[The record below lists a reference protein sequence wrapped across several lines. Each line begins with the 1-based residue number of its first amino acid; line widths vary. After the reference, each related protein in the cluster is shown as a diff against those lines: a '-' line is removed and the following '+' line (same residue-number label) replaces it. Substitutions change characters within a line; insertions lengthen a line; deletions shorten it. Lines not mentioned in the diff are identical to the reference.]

1 MRKDILEKKLAR
13 LNDKKAKLAERCK
26 ASEDVNEVRSLTEQL
41 DDLKAEIAETQAE
54 LDAIEE
60 ERSAEPEVIET
71 RNADI
76 AKATVAS
83 FTAPEKR
90 DAVDYG
96 SMEYRQAFKDFMQRN
111 VPIPAKYA
119 KRSDG
124 IGPANTQ
131 DVTAIIPTTIINEL
145 IKEVQGVY
153 GNLYA
158 KVRKLNVKGG
168 VKFPIADLT
177 ASFKWITESTVS
189 PRQDAG
195 DIKEFVEFSY
205 NMAEIRISQS
215 LLSSIVALDLF
226 EREITQLIL
235 EKYVA
240 EMDYVI
246 MRGTGVGQPTG
257 ILKDPRLL
265 AKVAEGKNVITMTA
279 ADINDWTK
287 WRKKLFANIP
297 LGSRNQQ
304 MEFVFPVSTVESYLL
319 TMADSNNNPIF
330 RQAADLSEDGSRFF
344 GRPVAFVE
352 PNILP
357 DFDTAS
363 SGDVIGIY
371 WKPTDYAI
379 NTQLSF
385 GMKRYYDEE
394 KNEWVNKAITILD
407 GKMLS
412 LNNIWL
418 IKKG

>member
-1 MRKDILEKKLAR
+1 MRKDILEKKLER
-13 LNDKKAKLAERCK
+13 LNDKKTKLAERCK
-26 ASEDVNEVRSLTEQL
+26 ASEDVKEVRSLTEQL

-76 AKATVAS
+76 TKATVAS

-235 EKYVA
+235 EKYVE

-246 MRGTGVGQPTG
+246 MHGTGVGQPTG
-257 ILKDPRLL
+257 ILNDPRLL
-265 AKVAEGKNVITMTA
+265 ARVADGKNVITMTA

-287 WRKKLFANIP
+287 WRKKLFAAIP
-297 LGSRNQQ
+297 LGSRTQQ
-304 MEFVFPVSTVESYLL
+304 REFIFPVSTVESYLL

-344 GRPVAFVE
+344 GRQVSFVE
-352 PNILP
+352 PNIIP

>member
-265 AKVAEGKNVITMTA
+265 AKVAEGKNVIAMTA

-297 LGSRNQQ
+297 LGSRNEQ
-304 MEFVFPVSTVESYLL
+304 MEFIFPVSTVESYLL

-330 RQAADLSEDGSRFF
+330 RQAADLSDDGSRFF

>member
-26 ASEDVNEVRSLTEQL
+26 ASEDVKEVRSLTEQL

-76 AKATVAS
+76 TKATVAS

-145 IKEVQGVY
+145 LKEVQGVY

-287 WRKKLFANIP
+287 WRKKLFASIP

-319 TMADSNNNPIF
+319 TMADANNNPIF

>member
-76 AKATVAS
+76 TKATVAS

-235 EKYVA
+235 EKYVE

-246 MRGTGVGQPTG
+246 MHGTGVGQPTG
-257 ILKDPRLL
+257 ILNDPRLL
-265 AKVAEGKNVITMTA
+265 AKVAAGKNVITMTA

-287 WRKKLFANIP
+287 WRKKLFAAIP
-297 LGSRNQQ
+297 LGSRTQQ
-304 MEFVFPVSTVESYLL
+304 MEFIFPVSTVESYLL

-344 GRPVAFVE
+344 GRQVAFVE
-352 PNILP
+352 PNIIP
-357 DFDTAS
+357 DFDTANQ
-363 SGDVIGIY
+363 GDVIGIY

-385 GMKRYYDEE
+385 GMKRYYDED

>member
-1 MRKDILEKKLAR
+1 MRKDILEKKLKR

-26 ASEDVNEVRSLTEQL
+26 ASEDVNEVRSLTEEL

-145 IKEVQGVY
+145 LKEVQGVY

-235 EKYVA
+235 EKYVE

-265 AKVAEGKNVITMTA
+265 AKVADGKNVISMTA

-304 MEFVFPVSTVESYLL
+304 MEFIFPVSTVESYLL

-357 DFDTAS
+357 DFDTANQ
-363 SGDVIGIY
+363 GDVIGIY

>member
-1 MRKDILEKKLAR
+1 MRKDILEKKLKR

-26 ASEDVNEVRSLTEQL
+26 ASEDVNEVRSLTEEL

-145 IKEVQGVY
+145 LKEVQGVY

-235 EKYVA
+235 EKYVE

-265 AKVAEGKNVITMTA
+265 AKVADGKNVITMTA

-304 MEFVFPVSTVESYLL
+304 MEFIFPVSTVESYLL

-357 DFDTAS
+357 DFDTANQ
-363 SGDVIGIY
+363 GDVIGIY

>member
-1 MRKDILEKKLAR
+1 MRKDILEKKLSR
-13 LNDKKAKLAERCK
+13 LNDKLTKLTERCK

-195 DIKEFVEFSY
+195 DIKEFVEFIY

-235 EKYVA
+235 EKFVE

-246 MRGTGVGQPTG
+246 MHGTGVGQPTG
-257 ILKDPRLL
+257 ILNDPRLL
-265 AKVAEGKNVITMTA
+265 AKVAAGKNVITMTA

-287 WRKKLFANIP
+287 WRKKLFAAIP

-304 MEFVFPVSTVESYLL
+304 MEFIFPVSTVESYLL
-319 TMADSNNNPIF
+319 TMADANNNPIF

-344 GRPVAFVE
+344 GRQVAFVE
-352 PNILP
+352 PNIIP
-357 DFDTAS
+357 DFDTANQ
-363 SGDVIGIY
+363 GDVIGVY

-385 GMKRYYDEE
+385 GMKRYYDED
-394 KNEWVNKAITILD
+394 KNEFVNKAITIID

>member
-13 LNDKKAKLAERCK
+13 LNDKKTKLAERCK

-76 AKATVAS
+76 TKATVAS

-145 IKEVQGVY
+145 LKEVQGVY

-226 EREITQLIL
+226 ESEITKLITDKYL
-235 EKYVA
+235 EMV
-240 EMDYVI
+240 DYSI
-246 MRGTGVGQPTG
+246 MKGTGVGQPTG
-257 ILKDPRLL
+257 ILNDTRLL
-265 AKVAEGKNVITMTA
+265 ARVAEGKNVITMTA

-297 LGSRNQQ
+297 IGSRSEK
-304 MEFVFPVSTVESYLL
+304 MEFIFPVSTVESYLL
-319 TMADSNNNPIF
+319 TMADANNNPIF
-330 RQAADLSEDGSRFF
+330 RQAVDLSEDGSRFF
-344 GRPVAFVE
+344 GRQVSFVE

-379 NTQLSF
+379 NTQLGF
-385 GMKRYYDEE
+385 GLNRYYDNDA
-394 KNEWVNKAITILD
+394 NEWVNKALTILD

-412 LNNIWL
+412 VNNIWL

>member
-76 AKATVAS
+76 TKATVAS

-246 MRGTGVGQPTG
+246 MHGTGVGQPTG
-257 ILKDPRLL
+257 ILNDPRLL
-265 AKVAEGKNVITMTA
+265 AKVAAGKNVITMTA

-287 WRKKLFANIP
+287 WRKKLFAAIP
-297 LGSRNQQ
+297 LGSRTQQ
-304 MEFVFPVSTVESYLL
+304 MEFIFPVSTVESYLL
-319 TMADSNNNPIF
+319 TMADANNNPIF

-344 GRPVAFVE
+344 GRQVSFVE
-352 PNILP
+352 PNIIP

>member
-76 AKATVAS
+76 TKATVAS

-246 MRGTGVGQPTG
+246 MHGTGVGQPTG

-265 AKVAEGKNVITMTA
+265 AKVADGKNVITMTA

-287 WRKKLFANIP
+287 WRKKLFAHIP

-304 MEFVFPVSTVESYLL
+304 MEFIFPVSTVESYLL

-357 DFDTAS
+357 DFDTANQ
-363 SGDVIGIY
+363 GDVIGIY

>member
-145 IKEVQGVY
+145 LKEVQGVY

-235 EKYVA
+235 EKYVE

-265 AKVAEGKNVITMTA
+265 AKVAEGKNVIAMTA

-304 MEFVFPVSTVESYLL
+304 MEFIFPVSTVESYLL

-357 DFDTAS
+357 DFDTANQ
-363 SGDVIGIY
+363 GDVIGIY